1 MKDNDKSN
9 QLGIKSSEK
18 ELFYELPAGLK
29 IMYWFFSFPGKSFSL
44 NDLASGLSISKISAR
59 KAVEE
64 FVKEGFLHREMG
76 SKLWKISCNKEH
88 RFNRTIKIA
97 FNLTL
102 IYESGLL
109 ESIKEAFPDNKAIVL
124 LGDYRSGQDD
134 EKSPIEIAI
143 FSPEHEGEIK
153 DKHLGNLGELGY
165 RRDVPVKAHV
175 YYSHHIIDKKNL
187 SEIANGIVLDGKIAL
202 HS

>member
-1 MKDNDKSN
+1 MNKEGREGK
-9 QLGIKSSEK
+9 LGIKSSEK
-18 ELFYELPAGLK
+18 ELFNELPAGLK
-29 IMYWFFSFPGKSFSL
+29 IMYWFFSFPDSSFSL
-44 NDLASGLSISKISAR
+44 NDLASRLNISKISAR

-64 FVKEGFLHREMG
+64 FVKKGFLNREMG

-109 ESIKEAFPDNKAIVL
+109 ESIKKAFPDNKAVVL
-124 LGDYRSGQDD
+124 MGDYRHGQDS

-175 YYSHHIIDKKNL
+175 YYSHHIVDRKNL
-187 SEIANGIVLDGKIAL
+187 SEIANGIVLEGKIVL